1 MAKTSFEK
9 NCFSAWAS
17 TQGSVLSQFSVQQSK
32 CCIYI
37 FSPKRF
43 KLSNIRIIFSF
54 EARGGGGG
62 GGRGGSNSTIL
73 FHLTFL
79 CSKLS
84 LNTQGS

>member
-1 MAKTSFEK
+1 M
-9 NCFSAWAS
+9 
-17 TQGSVLSQFSVQQSK
+17 QQSK

-37 FSPKRF
+37 FSPKCF

-62 GGRGGSNSTIL
+62 GGGGSNSTIL

-79 CSKLS
+79 SDS
-84 LNTQGS
+84 LKKNTYYANILRILVSRESLMFAFLK